1 MEGRTADEQ
10 LYTTA
15 DVKRAIGPAPCAPS
29 EVIMMLDDR
38 WSVIKHSEG
47 TES

>member
-1 MEGRTADEQ
+1 MEGSRTGRH
-10 LYTTA
+10 LYTA
-15 DVKRAIGPAPCAPS
+15 PDVKHATGFAPCAPS
-29 EVIMMLDDR
+29 MMLDDG